1 MADTLALDPT
11 VAPQDKPT
19 GNPLVERFKALPARA
34 KLALAVGIPALI
46 ALLVVGLLQARGGSD
61 YRVLFANLA
70 DADGGAIMAALEQQG
85 VPYRIS
91 PSGDAILVPTER
103 VHDTRLRLASQGLPR
118 GGNVGFELMDRA
130 PLGITQFQEQ
140 VNYQRAL
147 EGELARSIQA
157 LGAVQSARVHLAV
170 PKPSIFVR
178 ERNQPT
184 ASILVRL
191 QPGRALDAGQVAGI
205 VHLVSSSVPE
215 LTIGNV
221 SVVDQNGNL
230 LSGPPRSQAGLD
242 ASQLEFVSNLERQY
256 IQRITDL
263 LTPIVGANNLRA
275 QVTLDM
281 DFSHQE
287 RTQETFKPNT
297 DPAQATIRSQQTSES
312 VNPIPTNPA
321 GVPGALSNTPPGAA
335 TAPVAG
341 NVPTNPAAPGQQV
354 QQPGFPA
361 ATQRSNTTNYEVDKT
376 VLYTKEPVGRLR
388 RVSAAVVVNH
398 RTAPGENGEIQTTPL
413 SEEQMAQINRLVR
426 EAIGAREDRQDTISV
441 VNLAFEGPAAE
452 PAVPLWQQPGI
463 QQLGKDLLLY
473 LVVAGILLYL
483 IFGVIRPAVKA
494 VTAPPKPVEPEAGS
508 EAALAAGM
516 RRDGDAVEGEA
527 ETVTISRSEQ
537 ILEEARKMAA
547 ENPRIVA
554 QVLKGW
560 LAPPEGQQQ
569 GT

>member
-1 MADTLALDPT
+1 MADTLVLDPAA
-11 VAPQDKPT
+11 APEPAKRS
-19 GNPLVERFKALPARA
+19 PLVERFRALPARA

-46 ALLVVGLLQARGGSD
+46 ALLVVGLMQARGPSN

-91 PSGDAILVPTER
+91 PSGDAILVPSER
-103 VHDTRLRLASQGLPR
+103 VHDTRLRLATQGLPR

-230 LSGPPRSQAGLD
+230 LSGPPRNQAGLD
-242 ASQLEFVSNLERQY
+242 ASQLEFVANLERQY
-256 IQRITDL
+256 VQRINDL
-263 LTPIVGANNLRA
+263 LSPIVGANNLRA

-287 RTQETFKPNT
+287 RTHETFKPNT
-297 DPAQATIRSQQTSES
+297 DPTQATIRSQQTSES
-312 VNPIPTNPA
+312 VNPVPTNPA
-321 GVPGALSNTPPGAA
+321 GVPGALANTPPGVAV
-335 TAPVAG
+335 APVNG
-341 NVPTNPAAPGQQV
+341 NAPTNPVAPGQQPPA
-354 QQPGFPA
+354 PGFPA
-361 ATQRSNTTNYEVDKT
+361 ATQRSTITNYEVDKT

-388 RVSAAVVVNH
+388 RVSAAVVINH
-398 RTAPGENGEIQTTPL
+398 RTAPGENGQLQTTAL
-413 SEEQMAQINRLVR
+413 SEEQLAQINRLVR
-426 EAIGAREDRQDTISV
+426 EAVGAREDRQDTISV
-441 VNLAFEGPAAE
+441 VNMAFDSPAAE
-452 PAVPLWQQPGI
+452 PTVPLWQQPAM
-463 QQLGKDLLLY
+463 QQLGKELLLY
-473 LVVAGILLYL
+473 LLAAGIVLYL

-494 VTAPPKPVEPEAGS
+494 VTTPPKPAEPELEPGMT
-508 EAALAAGM
+508 AA
-516 RRDGDAVEGEA
+516 RRHQDGQDGQADE

-560 LAPPEGQQQ
+560 LASSDGQQQ
-569 GT
+569 GA